1 MRTAYYDAGFRYDD
15 PNLRWGSPA
24 YLLEPGDPGYVP
36 PFPLPVEPKTK
47 NKRMK
52 RNPYY
57 PMRQADQIVWLANLG
72 NKLGDHAMV
81 LGLTAGQV
89 TAAKAD
95 ANWLIYV
102 LQTWLPAA
110 RAWALS
116 TTDAATEAQSG
127 TGSAAQVLPVF
138 TAPPLP
144 TGVTAVA
151 PGALT
156 RIFALVQ
163 QIKESGKSN
172 ETINTNLGIVGSEA
186 TGPDLAALQPLIAAT
201 VSGGLVNLKWGWG
214 GNGAY
219 LDSCEIQVDRADGK
233 GFVLLTIDT
242 TPNYTDSQPF
252 PATKAIWTYRAIYR
266 ADDHQV
272 GLWSNAVSVTVQA

>member
-1 MRTAYYDAGFRYDD
+1 
-15 PNLRWGSPA
+15 
-24 YLLEPGDPGYVP
+24 
-36 PFPLPVEPKTK
+36 
-47 NKRMK
+47 
-52 RNPYY
+52 
-57 PMRQADQIVWLANLG
+57 MRQADQIVWLANFS
-72 NKLGDHAMV
+72 NKLGDHAAV
-81 LGLTAGQV
+81 LGLTTGQV

-95 ANWLIYV
+95 CNWLIYV
-102 LQTWLPAA
+102 LQQWLPAS

-116 TTDAATEAQSG
+116 TTDAATEAQTG
-127 TGSAAQVLPVF
+127 TGSEAQVLPVF

-144 TGVTAVA
+144 DGTVEVI

-163 QIKESGKSN
+163 QIKDGGKSN
-172 ETINTNLGIVGSEA
+172 EVINTNLGIVGSAA
-186 TGPDLAALQPLIAAT
+186 TGPDLATLQPLIAAT
-201 VSGGLVNLKWGWG
+201 VSGGQVNIKWSWG

-219 LDSCEIQVDRADGK
+219 LDACEIQVDRADGK

-242 TPNYTDSQPF
+242 TPGYTDSQPF

-266 ADDHQV
+266 VDDHQV